1 MGIMADGL
9 AWFRKAVK
17 KAVVKSEVEDLH
29 DELHENNLSL
39 GENQIEREHLEE
51 RNREIKARLHAL
63 SCAERRV
70 PRPIIDQF
78 DERHPAMAEILR
90 NMERPYLAEVRPI
103 RTKET
108 A

>member
-29 DELHENNLSL
+29 DELHENNLAL
-39 GENQIEREHLEE
+39 GDNQIEREAYEQ
-51 RNREIKARLHAL
+51 RNREIKARLHEL
-63 SCAERRV
+63 SCANRRV
-70 PRPIIDQF
+70 ERPVVDQF
-78 DERHPAMAEILR
+78 TDRYPAVAEMLR
-90 NMERPYLAEVRPI
+90 NTDKPYLAEVRPI
-103 RTKET
+103 REKES